1 MKIKN
6 RRAEWS
12 VNEKNEFAEIRKST
26 PVPYTLQDYEDFK
39 KQRAE
44 AIEFY
49 RQMHEKL
56 KVSFGNDYDSK
67 ERRFYF
73 QRLPDEGKLP
83 SDNPETYPA
92 HYGYAQWRIYPMLHK
107 ERWQKWED
115 DPIESFHEYPD
126 FDTTGKVYSPEIQHA
141 QYMPSYAVTEQQ
153 VPFYHAP
160 SITMQQHEEPCYV
173 VQQHEGPAYSVAE
186 QQQEPS
192 YHSAMQQ
199 HEASYTVQWHTPAVR
214 RHESSYSAPSYTTA
228 EQQYYTMPISNF
240 HTPPPSSQSLLIT
253 LPWCTKMIKKWQL

>member
-1 MKIKN
+1 
-6 RRAEWS
+6 
-12 VNEKNEFAEIRKST
+12 
-26 PVPYTLQDYEDFK
+26 
-39 KQRAE
+39 
-44 AIEFY
+44 
-49 RQMHEKL
+49 
-56 KVSFGNDYDSK
+56 
-67 ERRFYF
+67 
-73 QRLPDEGKLP
+73 
-83 SDNPETYPA
+83 
-92 HYGYAQWRIYPMLHK
+92 MLHK

-160 SITMQQHEEPCYV
+160 SITRQQHEEPSYV

-192 YHSAMQQ
+192 DHSAMKQ

-253 LPWCTKMIKKWQL
+253 LPWYTKMIKKWQL